1 MKPRRIAIVA
11 SGSMGDVRPYGVLA
25 AAFAR
30 AGWDAGLV
38 ANDGYAATAEALGV
52 PWFIPGLPPLDYVMD
67 WQRRQNAQ
75 ETGIFDARLWDAWFA
90 AYPALV
96 EALAGADVIVS
107 RIPWIGDVA
116 RLLDIPFVLAPNLPR
131 EGPRTDL
138 PRVPVG
144 TAIGSMVRRRRAVS
158 QVPGAVAAMN
168 LASHAGLISDRIG
181 LLWQERRSFGELLRL
196 QRRHHAALA
205 ALAGPEALVRL
216 KRPVPPLL
224 EMVGLSRHVLPPRK
238 REQFTGAW
246 RTPSGDYVPP
256 PALARLLEGGEP
268 PVFIGFGSVP
278 CMPSGGDFAWMSQMV
293 GAAVRQSGVRAVI
306 APGWG
311 GLRWPEATEGAADP
325 DRVIVIDGVP
335 HDWLFPRL
343 GAVVHHCGVGTAM
356 AALAAGTPSVPV
368 PFLQDEPFWAW
379 RLHDLGVAPPPIDP
393 VLLTAPALAAAMRAA
408 LDDPDIRSRAAAL
421 GQAMRQEDGVATAVR
436 LVEEA
441 LEMRETMHVAA

>member
-1 MKPRRIAIVA
+1 MTHRRIGPRRIAIVA

-38 ANDGYAATAEALGV
+38 ANDGYAATSDSLGV
-52 PWFIPGLPPLDYVMD
+52 PWFIPGLPPLDHVMA

-75 ETGIFDARLWDAWFA
+75 EPGIFDAGLWDAWFA

-96 EALAGADVIVS
+96 RALAGADVIVS
-107 RIPWIGDVA
+107 RIPWI
-116 RLLDIPFVLAPNLPR
+116 VLAPNLPR

-144 TAIGSMVRRRRAVS
+144 TAIGPMVRRRRVLGH
-158 QVPGAVAAMN
+158 VPGVVATLN
-168 LASHAGLISDRIG
+168 LATHAGLISDRIG
-181 LLWQERRSFGELLRL
+181 LLWQERRSIGELMRL

-205 ALAGPEALVRL
+205 SLAGPDALVRL
-216 KRPVPPLL
+216 KRPIPPLL
-224 EMVGLSRHVLPPRK
+224 EIVGLSQHVLPPRK
-238 REQFTGAW
+238 HERFTGTW
-246 RTPSGDYVPP
+246 RTPTASYTPP
-256 PALARLLEGGEP
+256 PALARLLDSGEP

-278 CMPSGGDFAWMSQMV
+278 CMPSGDDFASLSQMV
-293 GAAVRQSGVRAVI
+293 GAAVQQSGVRAVI

-311 GLRWPEATEGAADP
+311 GLRWPEETAGQADP
-325 DRVIVIDGVP
+325 DKVVAIDGVP

-393 VLLTAPALAAAMRAA
+393 VLLTPPALAGAMRAA
-408 LDDPDIRSRAAAL
+408 LDNAAIRVRAAAL
-421 GQAMRQEDGVATAVR
+421 GQAMRAEDGLATAVH

-441 LEMRETMHVAA
+441 LETREATHVAA